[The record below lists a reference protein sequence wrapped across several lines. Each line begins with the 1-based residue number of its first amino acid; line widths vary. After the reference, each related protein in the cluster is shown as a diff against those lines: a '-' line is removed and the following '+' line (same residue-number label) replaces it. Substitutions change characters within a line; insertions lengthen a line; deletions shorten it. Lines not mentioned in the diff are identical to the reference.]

1 MKTLQTL
8 IMKQSVYLETT
19 IISYLAARP
28 SRDLIVAGHQQIT
41 LEWWEKASPKFQC
54 YVSEVVIEESEKGD
68 AEVAKKRLNLISGF
82 QILSVNEEII
92 KTASLFFERLKIPE
106 KSRLDSFHLAIAS
119 WYKMDYLLSWNC
131 KHIVSGSV
139 RKTLNEI
146 KDEVKI
152 HIPII
157 CTPEELMEI

>member
-1 MKTLQTL
+1 
-8 IMKQSVYLETT
+8 MKQSVYLETT

-41 LEWWEKASPKFQC
+41 LEWWEKVSPKCQC

-68 AEVAKKRLNLISGF
+68 IEVSKKRLDLISDF
-82 QILSVNEEII
+82 QVLAVNEEIKKI
-92 KTASLFFERLKIPE
+92 ASIFFEHLRIPE
-106 KSRLDSFHLAIAS
+106 KSRLDSFHLATAC

-139 RKTLNEI
+139 RKLLNEI
-146 KDEVKI
+146 NEELKI
-152 HIPII
+152 YIPII
-157 CTPEELMEI
+157 CTPEELMEV